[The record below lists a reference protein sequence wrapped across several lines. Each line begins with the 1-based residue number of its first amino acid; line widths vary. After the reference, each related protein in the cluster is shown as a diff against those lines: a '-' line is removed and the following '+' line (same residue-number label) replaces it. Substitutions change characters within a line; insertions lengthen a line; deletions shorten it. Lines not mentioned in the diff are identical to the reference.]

1 MRNLNSIISGGST
14 VKLVEAGTIRRRMRE
29 VKRAE
34 PKIHS
39 DHRDR
44 YTVDRQTASQPALD
58 CTNEVH
64 VQLTKEGEMDVAGSQ
79 NNNDYMYSIKSG
91 IEIYM

>member
-1 MRNLNSIISGGST
+1 MRNINSIISGGST
-14 VKLVEAGTIRRRMRE
+14 VKLVEAGTITRRMRE

-58 CTNEVH
+58 CTNEV
-64 VQLTKEGEMDVAGSQ
+64 QLTKEIYMGMAGSQ
-79 NNNDYMYSIKSG
+79 NNNANMYSIKSG
-91 IEIYM
+91 IEMYM